1 MLKTGLRRILKRAHG
16 RGNGRNLE
24 IKARARNFEKQME
37 QAERL
42 AGGSARHL
50 EQEDTFFNVP
60 VGRLKLRKFEDGS
73 AELIQYSRHDSP
85 GPTESEY
92 TVLRIQDAERLR
104 QVLAKALGIR
114 AVVRKRRAVYFVGQT
129 RIHLDRVEGLGPFI
143 ELEVVLDSDQDIR
156 HGTAVVEDLMLKL
169 EIEKE
174 DLVPAAYVDL
184 VI

>member
-1 MLKTGLRRILKRAHG
+1 MKRAQG
-16 RGNGRNLE
+16 RGNGRNAE
-24 IKARARNFEKQME
+24 IKARARNFEKQM
-37 QAERL
+37 QHAERL
-42 AGGSARHL
+42 AGESARHL

-73 AELIQYSRHDSP
+73 AELIQYSRRDSP

-92 TVLRIQDAERLR
+92 TVLPIQDPERLR

-114 AVVRKRRAVYFVGQT
+114 AVVRKRRAVFFVGQT
-129 RIHLDRVEGLGPFI
+129 RIHLDRVEGLGAFI
-143 ELEVVLDSDQDIR
+143 ELEVVLDSDEDIR
-156 HGTAVVEDLMLKL
+156 HGAAVVEDLMLEL
-169 EIEKE
+169 EIEEE